1 MRFQYNG
8 TKLNILLI
16 KIHFIEHFFNNVSG
30 MSSKCNL
37 I

>member
-16 KIHFIEHFFNNVSG
+16 KIHFIEHFFLIMYPECHQNVT
-30 MSSKCNL
+30 
-37 I
+37 

>member
-1 MRFQYNG
+1 MRLQYNG

-16 KIHFIEHFFNNVSG
+16 KIHFIEHFFNNTPK

>member
-16 KIHFIEHFFNNVSG
+16 KIHFIEHFLIMYPECHQNVT
-30 MSSKCNL
+30 
-37 I
+37 